1 MRELWGSVI
10 IFLICPV
17 LGGLPVVDWLVRR
30 GTGKRLRQLGT
41 GNLSVSA
48 AFYHGGRTV
57 GIVAVCSEAAKGVIA
72 VLLAR
77 WFFTTEPAW
86 EIVAL
91 IALVMGRYWMG
102 GGAGTTNVFWG
113 IVAHDPIGAVVIAF
127 LGLMSFTLVRERRA
141 GRYVSLFWL
150 VMILAVRQSGQDYAI
165 AVVILAALMAWIYT
179 KIPDDLELVEPTDQ
193 EQDTR
198 TLFRFFRGDNAVL
211 TLRDRLEPQKVGA
224 KAATLATLKRWGY
237 AVPEGWVL
245 PAGDDPQPLILSLN
259 PSPEQPL
266 IVRSSAIGEDSA
278 TASAAG
284 QYVTL
289 PNITTPPQLEAAVLH
304 CQTSYNSRRAVEYR
318 RHHHQRDQSLA
329 VLVQQQIT
337 GQYSGVAFS
346 RDPVD
351 QYRDVVV
358 IEALPGGAAA
368 VVSGQTTPEQYSVHF
383 AADPV
388 MPPDHEHLDGDRPEL
403 DDPAALAIAGEGSTP
418 SHVLQ
423 QVARL
428 CRDLEA
434 RYHGIPQDMEW
445 TYDGETLWIL
455 QTRPIT
461 TLAPIWTR
469 KIAAEVIPGAIR
481 PLTWSINQPLTCG
494 VWGKLF
500 EIGLGDRAAGLDFD
514 ATATLHFSHA
524 YFNATL
530 LGEIFRR
537 MGLPPESL
545 EFLTRGAPMTKPP
558 ILRTL
563 KNLPGLWR
571 LAQREWRLP
580 QDFAR
585 DQQKWFI
592 PTLQQVQTPATHLSP
607 DELLARVDL
616 ILSTLQRATYY
627 NILAPLSAAIRQG
640 ILQVSE
646 AELDTQAM
654 PEVASVRALMQLAE
668 KSRNLLPMG
677 QLNFDSCPSLFAYLA
692 DMPDGQPILDQ
703 FNLWLKQYGY
713 LSEVAT
719 DIAVPRWSE
728 QPRPMRELFTRCVFD
743 DVQRSR
749 LSQTPDLPESRSA
762 FAKLVQHR
770 LDLKGNVAELY
781 NRLLAQL
788 RWTLLALEQQWLQ
801 AGLLQ
806 EAGDLF
812 FLTLAEL
819 AEQVERDAGSLDP
832 VLGDRLAFR
841 KQAYTHHQA
850 LSHVPPVVY
859 GQPSADRPPPPPS
872 RPVGQTLKGI
882 GVSPGVIEGRVQVV
896 RSLQDSGTLAP
907 DTVLIV
913 PYTDAG
919 WSPLLASAVGI
930 VSEVGGRL
938 SHGAILAREYQIP
951 AVFDVAGVMQLHDGQ
966 WVRVDGQQGTIELI
980 DETE

>member
-10 IFLICPV
+10 IFLVCPV

-57 GIVAVCSEAAKGVIA
+57 GILAVCSEAAKGIIA

-77 WFFTTEPAW
+77 SFFPTEPAW
-86 EIVAL
+86 DIIAL

-113 IVAHDPIGAVVIAF
+113 IVTHDPVGAVVIAF

-150 VMILAVRQSGQDYAI
+150 VTILGVRQSGQDYAI
-165 AVVILAALMAWIYT
+165 AIIILAALMAWIYT
-179 KIPDDLELVEPTDQ
+179 KIPDDLELAEPTDS

-211 TLRDRLEPQKVGA
+211 TLRDRLESQKVGA

-259 PSPEQPL
+259 PSPAQPL

-289 PNITTPPQLEAAVLH
+289 PNITTPAELEAAVLQ

-318 RHHHQRDQSLA
+318 RHHHQRDKSLA

-358 IEALPGGAAA
+358 IDALPGGAAA
-368 VVSGQTTPEQYSVHF
+368 VVSGQTTPEQYSVYF
-383 AADPV
+383 SMDAAPS
-388 MPPDHEHLDGDRPEL
+388 PQTNSTLDSPEI
-403 DDPAALAIAGEGSTP
+403 DDPADLTITGTGETP
-418 SHVLQ
+418 PQVLQ

-500 EIGLGDRAAGLDFD
+500 EIGLGDRAAGLNFE

-563 KNLPGLWR
+563 QNLPGLWR

-592 PTLQQVQTPATHLSP
+592 PTLQQIQTSATTLSP

-640 ILQVSE
+640 IFQIRDE
-646 AELDTQAM
+646 ELDTQAM

-692 DMPDGQPILDQ
+692 DMPDGQSILDQ
-703 FNLWLKQYGY
+703 FNVWLKQYGY

-749 LSQTPDLPESRSA
+749 LSQPPELPESRST
-762 FAKLVQHR
+762 FAKLVQRR
-770 LDLKGNVAELY
+770 LTLKGEVAELY

-788 RWTLLALEQQWLQ
+788 RWTLLSLEQQWLK
-801 AGLLQ
+801 AGMLE

-812 FLTLAEL
+812 FLTLAEITQ
-819 AEQVERDAGSLDP
+819 QVERDTDHLDP
-832 VLGDRLAFR
+832 ALRDRLLFR
-841 KQAYTHHQA
+841 QQAYAHHQA
-850 LSHVPPVVY
+850 LTHVPPVVY

-872 RPVGQTLKGI
+872 RPVGQTLQGI

-896 RSLQDSGTLAP
+896 RSLQDLSSLEAN
-907 DTVLIV
+907 TVLIV

-919 WSPLLASAVGI
+919 WSPLLANAAGI

-951 AVFDVAGVMQLHDGQ
+951 AVFDVAGVMQISNGQ
-966 WVRVDGQQGTIELI
+966 WVRVNGQEGTVELI
-980 DETE
+980 DDAD